1 MTYTDQ
7 YDPELHPEEIP
18 PPAARYA
25 AVWITIGIVLLPLI
39 AWSLLK

>member
-1 MTYTDQ
+1 MEDLI
-7 YDPELHPEEIP
+7 DPEYDDTIP